1 MGLCLCTEPGESIL
15 KDLLVF
21 FGLHL
26 VGKTIVATCDK
37 GKGPQRNFCSRTVR
51 LSALPKKWEWSE
63 KIQARDARKKVA
75 RKLKGDSDRG

>member
-26 VGKTIVATCDK
+26 VGKTTVATCDK
-37 GKGPQRNFCSRTVR
+37 GKGPQRNFCSGTAR
-51 LSALPKKWEWSE
+51 LSALPLEGP
-63 KIQARDARKKVA
+63 RNRTGVRKSKPEMPE
-75 RKLKGDSDRG
+75 RKLLGS